1 MKVNYTWI
9 IIIIIVIF
17 IVNNYLNKNK
27 DIERLGGDPI
37 NKLTKGIQNL
47 MDKLLKNEEEQISI
61 ISNQY
66 HQEINTKPFDL
77 KKDFISPNPEGST
90 EFRFVEENPKTAWST
105 VNVSQHPEYYTSN
118 FEDEKVDT
126 SGFFN
131 QDQFFH
137 DNTSPNSQT
146 NLPERCTVN
155 GNNEVHCNYNN
166 RLQLIPPKLIMDSE
180 NNLVLNSIG
189 QGKGDIFKTVDSSNV
204 NNVNGGSYQ
213 VWNYE
218 NEKMING
225 GTYFKNVVA
234 SDSKNEMFM
243 ELGETKTNY
252 SF

>member
-47 MDKLLKNEEEQISI
+47 MDKLLKNEEEPISI

-118 FEDEKVDT
+118 FEDEKVD
-126 SGFFN
+126 
-131 QDQFFH
+131 
-137 DNTSPNSQT
+137 
-146 NLPERCTVN
+146 
-155 GNNEVHCNYNN
+155 EVDGVVFDAP
-166 RLQLIPPKLIMDSE
+166 RTE
-180 NNLVLNSIG
+180 
-189 QGKGDIFKTVDSSNV
+189 QGLTAGLGLGLSMGGYDATVDYAYTSF
-204 NNVNGGSYQ
+204 GILDQ
-213 VWNYE
+213 VHQ
-218 NEKMING
+218 
-225 GTYFKNVVA
+225 F
-234 SDSKNEMFM
+234 SLQFH
-243 ELGETKTNY
+243 
-252 SF
+252 F